1 LLGGTT
7 FIAGTGVLYL
17 VQTPNLAALSAFLYT
32 LGSLGFLLVDVL
44 EFFTFRD
51 PLVLRANISLSAL
64 GSTLYVIGSIGF
76 FPSLYSASSI
86 AGIWGFILGSLFI
99 GVSQL
104 CKLVRIGWREGEGFS
119 FSSLL
124 STPDSMS
131 ACGVEGGAAVGAWFF
146 FSGTLLLLLNAS
158 AFTLVL
164 LLWVL
169 GSLAFTLG
177 GISLAARHFILN
189 LT

>member
-1 LLGGTT
+1 M
-7 FIAGTGVLYL
+7 YL
-17 VQTPNLAALSAFLYT
+17 CFCR
-32 LGSLGFLLVDVL
+32 SLGLAREYIF
-44 EFFTFRD
+44 
-51 PLVLRANISLSAL
+51 
-64 GSTLYVIGSIGF
+64 
-76 FPSLYSASSI
+76 AS
-86 AGIWGFILGSLFI
+86 
-99 GVSQL
+99 
-104 CKLVRIGWREGEGFS
+104 REGFS

-146 FSGTLLLLLNAS
+146 FSGSLLLLLNAS

-177 GISLAARHFILN
+177 GVSLTARHFILN